1 MALFLLAKDLGVK
14 ADECLYIGD
23 TWVDMET
30 GKNAGMETVGVL
42 WGFRDQDELEKA
54 GACHI
59 ISHPQEL
66 LPLAGI
72 RTSI

>member
-1 MALFLLAKDLGVK
+1 MLGAKPE
-14 ADECLYIGD
+14 ECLYIGD

-42 WGFRDQDELEKA
+42 WGFRDRQELENA

-59 ISHPQEL
+59 IAKPEEL
-66 LPLAGI
+66 LPLV
-72 RTSI
+72 RTC